1 MFENLS
7 AFDVLEIA
15 LRVEA
20 NAVRFY
26 QAAEKIMDNRAAAR
40 ILGQLAQWEE
50 GHLRLVSDLK
60 ERLSRQAQDRAAYEA
75 LHVRNSDAELMAGL
89 AVFGIQSDPWP
100 ELSGTE
106 TGHDVLSLAMKKEQE
121 SVTFYHGLKDFV
133 PKPAD
138 RQVIDR
144 ILQEEN
150 LHVKVLADALKP

>member
-1 MFENLS
+1 MFEDLS

-15 LRVEA
+15 LRIEA

-26 QAAEKIMDNRAAAR
+26 QAAEKIMDNPAAASL
-40 ILGQLAQWEE
+40 LGQLAQWEQ

-60 ERLSRQAQDRAAYEA
+60 ERLSRQVRDKAAYEA
-75 LHVRNSDAELMAGL
+75 RHVQNSDAQLMAGL

-106 TGHDVLSLAMKKEQE
+106 TSHDVFSLALKKERE
-121 SVTFYHGLKDFV
+121 SVTFYNGLKDFV
-133 PKPAD
+133 PRPAD

-150 LHVKVLADALKP
+150 LHVKVLTDALKP